1 MCKKQMSLFQWV
13 YMIHYN
19 ENEAGNENRSHR
31 YGINRHR
38 PKYRH
43 KYIKHKIYLSMM
55 VVIYIKVS
63 E

>member
-1 MCKKQMSLFQWV
+1 
-13 YMIHYN
+13 MIHYN

-31 YGINRHR
+31 YGINKHR